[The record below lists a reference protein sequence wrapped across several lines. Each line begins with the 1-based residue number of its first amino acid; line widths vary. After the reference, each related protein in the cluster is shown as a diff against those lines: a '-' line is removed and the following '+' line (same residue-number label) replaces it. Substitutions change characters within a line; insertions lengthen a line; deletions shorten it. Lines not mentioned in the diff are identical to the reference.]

1 MGDTTE
7 LLLCLL
13 PRASIHITPLSAGQM
28 RKHNQSETIDCQVTI
43 DSDDPGDFRQ
53 LRMVYVD
60 KTGLTRGIYLE
71 FLFGVVERR
80 LEPGHSALVMVVAQ
94 LAKCGPFP

>member
-28 RKHNQSETIDCQVTI
+28 RKHNQRQTIDCRVTLTQTAHET
-43 DSDDPGDFRQ
+43 SGS
-53 LRMVYVD
+53 VD
-60 KTGLTRGIYLE
+60 WSTLTRQASHAEYTDFSLGWSNGDLNQTKFKNPIAFILTPYTYGI
-71 FLFGVVERR
+71 
-80 LEPGHSALVMVVAQ
+80 
-94 LAKCGPFP
+94 